1 MRRRKF
7 VNGEVNHTYQRTMSG
22 FNIFNEVED
31 YLVYYT
37 IFSILAIRYG
47 IVVYG
52 LCLMIEHIHSLISA
66 SDRKTFCNFIRHE
79 SLLFVK
85 EYNKAHDRS
94 GPFFEE
100 GFGSAPKIGL
110 KRLRTAIAYLFN
122 NPVERFLCSK
132 AQEYRWNFLPYAQ
145 CRNPYSEPVRLRQAS
160 RALRKAIK
168 EVDGARERGQH
179 MKYALIRRLFSTLAK
194 QEKNQLTDYIIV
206 RYSAFIYDLLA
217 ACYGGHDNMLTAIN
231 SNTGSE
237 YDISET
243 ICGRSDTEFR
253 ELHRYV
259 HAEGF
264 DNAGDVISQ
273 EEKVKLHLM
282 EKMLKRTS
290 ASVYQIRKFLH
301 IEVRGS

>member
-22 FNIFNEVED
+22 FNIFYEVED

-52 LCLMIEHIHSLISA
+52 LCLMIDHIHSLISA
-66 SDRKTFCNFIRHE
+66 SDRKTFCNFIRHV

-122 NPVERFLCSK
+122 NPVERYLCSK
-132 AQEYRWNFLPYAQ
+132 AQEYRWNFLAYAQ
-145 CRNPYSEPVRLRQAS
+145 NNNPFSEPIKLRHAS
-160 RALRKAIK
+160 RALRRAIK
-168 EVDGARERGQH
+168 EVDGTRERRQH
-179 MKYALIRRLFSTLAK
+179 ITYTMIKRLFSTLDK
-194 QEKNQLTDYIIV
+194 KEKKQLTDYIII
-206 RYSAFIYDLLA
+206 RYSVIRYDLLT
-217 ACYGGHDNMLTAIN
+217 ACYGGLGNMILAIN

-237 YDISET
+237 YDINET

-264 DNAGDVISQ
+264 ENAGDVISLDGNR
-273 EEKVKLHLM
+273 KLHLM
-282 EKMLKRTS
+282 EKMLKHTS

-301 IEVRGS
+301 LEDRGS

>member
-1 MRRRKF
+1 
-7 VNGEVNHTYQRTMSG
+7 
-22 FNIFNEVED
+22 
-31 YLVYYT
+31 
-37 IFSILAIRYG
+37 
-47 IVVYG
+47 
-52 LCLMIEHIHSLISA
+52 MIDHIHSLISA
-66 SDRKTFCNFIRHE
+66 ADRKSFCSFIRHV

-85 EYNKAHDRS
+85 EYNKEHGRS
-94 GPFFEE
+94 GPLFQE

-122 NPVERFLCSK
+122 NPVERFLCSR

-145 CRNPYSEPVRLRQAS
+145 CKNPYSEPVRLRLAS

-168 EVDGARERGQH
+168 EVDGARERRQH
-179 MKYALIRRLFSTLAK
+179 MTYTMIRRLFSTLDK

-206 RYSAFIYDLLA
+206 RYSAIRYDLLA

-264 DNAGDVISQ
+264 ENAGDVISQ

>member
-1 MRRRKF
+1 
-7 VNGEVNHTYQRTMSG
+7 
-22 FNIFNEVED
+22 
-31 YLVYYT
+31 
-37 IFSILAIRYG
+37 
-47 IVVYG
+47 
-52 LCLMIEHIHSLISA
+52 
-66 SDRKTFCNFIRHE
+66 
-79 SLLFVK
+79 
-85 EYNKAHDRS
+85 
-94 GPFFEE
+94 
-100 GFGSAPKIGL
+100 
-110 KRLRTAIAYLFN
+110 
-122 NPVERFLCSK
+122 
-132 AQEYRWNFLPYAQ
+132 
-145 CRNPYSEPVRLRQAS
+145 
-160 RALRKAIK
+160 
-168 EVDGARERGQH
+168 
-179 MKYALIRRLFSTLAK
+179 MKYAMIRRLFSTLDK

-206 RYSAFIYDLLA
+206 RYSAIRYDLLA

-264 DNAGDVISQ
+264 ANAGEVISQ

>member
-22 FNIFNEVED
+22 FNIFYEVED

-52 LCLMIEHIHSLISA
+52 LCLMIDHIHSLISA
-66 SDRKTFCNFIRHE
+66 SDRKAFCNFIRHV

-168 EVDGARERGQH
+168 EVDGTRERGQH
-179 MKYALIRRLFSTLAK
+179 ITYTMIRRLFSTLDK
-194 QEKNQLTDYIIV
+194 QEKNQLTD
-206 RYSAFIYDLLA
+206 
-217 ACYGGHDNMLTAIN
+217 
-231 SNTGSE
+231 
-237 YDISET
+237 
-243 ICGRSDTEFR
+243 
-253 ELHRYV
+253 
-259 HAEGF
+259 
-264 DNAGDVISQ
+264 
-273 EEKVKLHLM
+273 
-282 EKMLKRTS
+282 
-290 ASVYQIRKFLH
+290 
-301 IEVRGS
+301 